1 MMKTMTNSEIYNTA
15 TILGKAFEDE
25 KQVLPVKVNFYMQK
39 NRTTL
44 TTLAQEVEKARV
56 EILQKHGTLNEETN
70 QFEFSSEVA
79 ETVIQELNDLLS
91 LEQEVN
97 IYTVSIDSFGDELT
111 LTTGQMEALMF
122 MID

>member
-1 MMKTMTNSEIYNTA
+1 MKTMTNSEIYNIA

-39 NRTTL
+39 NRATL
-44 TTLAQEVEKARV
+44 MALAQEIEKARV

-70 QFEFSSEVA
+70 QFEFANDVA
-79 ETVIQELNDLLS
+79 QTVVQELNDLLS
-91 LEQEVN
+91 LEQDVN
-97 IYTVSIDSFGDELT
+97 IYTVNIDSFGDELT

>member
-1 MMKTMTNSEIYNTA
+1 MKTMTNSEIYSIA

-39 NRTTL
+39 NRATL
-44 TTLAQEVEKARV
+44 TALAQEVEKARV

-97 IYTVSIDSFGDELT
+97 IYTISIDSFGDDLS

>member
-1 MMKTMTNSEIYNTA
+1 MKKMTNSEIYNIA

-39 NRTTL
+39 NRATL
-44 TTLAQEVEKARV
+44 MALAQEIEKARV

-70 QFEFSSEVA
+70 QFEFTNEVA
-79 ETVIQELNDLLS
+79 ETVVKELNDLLG

-97 IYTVSIDSFGDELT
+97 IYTVNIDNFGDELT

>member
-1 MMKTMTNSEIYNTA
+1 MKTMTNSEIYNIA

-25 KQVLPVKVNFYMQK
+25 KQVLPVKVNFYLQK
-39 NRTTL
+39 NRSTL
-44 TTLAQEVEKARV
+44 TALAQEVEKARV

-70 QFEFSSEVA
+70 QFEFSSDVA

-97 IYTVSIDSFGDELT
+97 IYTVSIDSFGDDLS

>member
-1 MMKTMTNSEIYNTA
+1 MKTMTNSEIYNIA

-39 NRTTL
+39 NRATL
-44 TTLAQEVEKARV
+44 VALAQEIEKARV
-56 EILQKHGTLNEETN
+56 DILQKYGTLNEKTN
-70 QFEFSSEVA
+70 QFEFSNEVT
-79 ETVIQELNDLLS
+79 ETVIKELNDLLG

-97 IYTVSIDSFGDELT
+97 IYTVNIDSFGDELT

>member
-1 MMKTMTNSEIYNTA
+1 MKTMTNSEIYNIA

-39 NRTTL
+39 NRATL
-44 TTLAQEVEKARV
+44 TALAQEIEKARV

-70 QFEFSSEVA
+70 QFEFSNEVA
-79 ETVIQELNDLLS
+79 EAVIQELNDLLS

-97 IYTVSIDSFGDELT
+97 IYTVSIDSFGDNLS

>member
-1 MMKTMTNSEIYNTA
+1 MKTMTNSEIYNIA

-39 NRTTL
+39 NRATL

-70 QFEFSSEVA
+70 QFEFSNEVA

-97 IYTVSIDSFGDELT
+97 IYTVSIDSFGDNLS

>member
-1 MMKTMTNSEIYNTA
+1 MKTMTNSEIYNIA
-15 TILGKAFEDE
+15 SILGKAFEDE

-39 NRTTL
+39 NRATL
-44 TTLAQEVEKARV
+44 VALAQEIEKARV

-70 QFEFSSEVA
+70 QFEFSNEVA
-79 ETVIQELNDLLS
+79 ETVVKELNDLLG

-97 IYTVSIDSFGDELT
+97 IYTVTIDSFGDELT

>member
-1 MMKTMTNSEIYNTA
+1 MKTMTNSEIYNIA

-39 NRTTL
+39 NRATL
-44 TTLAQEVEKARV
+44 TALAQEVEKARV

-70 QFEFSSEVA
+70 QFEFSNEVA

-97 IYTVSIDSFGDELT
+97 IYTVSIDNFGDDLS

>member
-1 MMKTMTNSEIYNTA
+1 
-15 TILGKAFEDE
+15 
-25 KQVLPVKVNFYMQK
+25 VK
-39 NRTTL
+39 
-44 TTLAQEVEKARV
+44 
-56 EILQKHGTLNEETN
+56 
-70 QFEFSSEVA
+70 
-79 ETVIQELNDLLS
+79 ELNDLLG

>member
-1 MMKTMTNSEIYNTA
+1 MKTMTNNEIYSIA
-15 TILGKAFEDE
+15 TVLGKAFEDE

-39 NRTTL
+39 NRSTL
-44 TTLAQEVEKARV
+44 TALAQEVEKARV

-70 QFEFSSEVA
+70 QFEFSSDVA

-97 IYTVSIDSFGDELT
+97 IYTVSIDSFGDDLS

>member
-1 MMKTMTNSEIYNTA
+1 MKTMTNSEIYNIA
-15 TILGKAFEDE
+15 TVLGKAFEDE

-39 NRTTL
+39 NRATL

-70 QFEFSSEVA
+70 QFEFSNEVA

-97 IYTVSIDSFGDELT
+97 IYTVSIDSFGDDLS

>member
-1 MMKTMTNSEIYNTA
+1 MKTMTNSEIYNIA
-15 TILGKAFEDE
+15 TVLGKAFEDE

-39 NRTTL
+39 NRATL

-70 QFEFSSEVA
+70 QFEFSNEVA
-79 ETVIQELNDLLS
+79 ELVIQELNDLLS

-97 IYTVSIDSFGDELT
+97 IYTVSIDSFGDDLS

>member
-1 MMKTMTNSEIYNTA
+1 MKTMTNGEIYNIA
-15 TILGKAFEDE
+15 TVLGKAFEDE
-25 KQVLPVKVNFYMQK
+25 KQILPVKVNFYMQK
-39 NRTTL
+39 NRATL

-56 EILQKHGTLNEETN
+56 EILQRHGTLNEETN
-70 QFEFSSEVA
+70 QFEFSNEVA

-91 LEQEVN
+91 LEQQVN
-97 IYTVSIDSFGDELT
+97 IYTVSIDNFGDDLS

>member
-1 MMKTMTNSEIYNTA
+1 MKTMTNSEIYNIA

-39 NRTTL
+39 NRATL

-70 QFEFSSEVA
+70 QFEFSNEVA

-97 IYTVSIDSFGDELT
+97 IYTVTIDSFGDELT

>member
-1 MMKTMTNSEIYNTA
+1 MKTMTNSEIYNIA

-97 IYTVSIDSFGDELT
+97 IYTVSIDNFGDDLS

>member
-1 MMKTMTNSEIYNTA
+1 MTNSEIYSIA

-39 NRTTL
+39 NRAAL
-44 TTLAQEVEKARV
+44 TALAQEVEKARV

-70 QFEFSSEVA
+70 QFEFSNEVA

-97 IYTVSIDSFGDELT
+97 IYTVSIDSFGDDLS

>member
-1 MMKTMTNSEIYNTA
+1 MKTMTNSEIYNIA

-39 NRTTL
+39 NKATL
-44 TTLAQEVEKARV
+44 VALAQEIEKARV

-70 QFEFSSEVA
+70 QFEFSNEVA
-79 ETVIQELNDLLS
+79 ETVVQELNDLLG

-97 IYTVSIDSFGDELT
+97 IYTVNIDNFGDELT

>member
-1 MMKTMTNSEIYNTA
+1 MKTMTNSEIYSIA

-39 NRTTL
+39 NRATL

-70 QFEFSSEVA
+70 QFEFSNEVA

-97 IYTVSIDSFGDELT
+97 IYTVSIDSFGDDLS

>member
-1 MMKTMTNSEIYNTA
+1 MKTMTNSEIYNIA
-15 TILGKAFEDE
+15 AVLGKAFEDE

-39 NRTTL
+39 NRATL

-70 QFEFSSEVA
+70 QFEFSNEVA

-97 IYTVSIDSFGDELT
+97 IYTVSIDSFGDDLS

>member
-1 MMKTMTNSEIYNTA
+1 MMKKMTNSEIYNIA

-39 NRTTL
+39 NRATL
-44 TTLAQEVEKARV
+44 VALAQEIEKARV

-70 QFEFSSEVA
+70 QFEFSNEVA
-79 ETVIQELNDLLS
+79 ETVVQELNDLLG

-97 IYTVSIDSFGDELT
+97 IYTVNIDNFGDELT

-122 MID
+122 MIN

>member
-1 MMKTMTNSEIYNTA
+1 MKTMTNSEIYNIA
-15 TILGKAFEDE
+15 TILGKAFEDD

-39 NRTTL
+39 NRATL
-44 TTLAQEVEKARV
+44 VTLAQEIEKARV
-56 EILQKHGTLNEETN
+56 DILQKYGTLNEETN

-79 ETVIQELNDLLS
+79 ETVVKELNDLLS

-97 IYTVSIDSFGDELT
+97 IYTVNIDNFGDELT

>member
-1 MMKTMTNSEIYNTA
+1 MKTMTNGEIYNIA

-39 NRTTL
+39 NRSTL

-70 QFEFSSEVA
+70 QFEFSSDVA

-97 IYTVSIDSFGDELT
+97 IYTVSIDSFGNDLS